1 MGLSIN
7 RALPVARHSL
17 KQQRGFT
24 IVEVMIVLAI
34 AGLIVLLIFKII
46 PTLNRSSQNN
56 QRRQDVA
63 AILQAVS
70 HYELNNSAN
79 FPPSSD
85 VNKTLDNTKLYFYD
99 LSLNQVTF
107 TAQSNTAAVDKAPHT
122 ANDTNG
128 NQPLEWV
135 EVVNYAKCKDDG
147 SGGSSKNGADYT
159 SIVALFAIEGANGA
173 SPRCQQL

>member
-1 MGLSIN
+1 M
-7 RALPVARHSL
+7 AKQSL
-17 KQQRGFT
+17 KSQRGFT

-34 AGLIVLLIFKII
+34 AGLIVLLIFKVI

-79 FPPSSD
+79 FPAATD
-85 VNKTLDNTKLYFYD
+85 VNKTLDSTKLYFYD
-99 LSLNQVTF
+99 LSLKQVTF
-107 TAQSNTAAVDKAPHT
+107 TAQSNTAAVDKPPHT
-122 ANDTNG
+122 ANDANG

-135 EVVNYAKCKDDG
+135 EIVNYAKCKEDG
-147 SGGSSKNGADYT
+147 SGGSSKNGADY
-159 SIVALFAIEGANGA
+159 SNIVALYAIEGANGA
-173 SPRCQQL
+173 SPKCQQL